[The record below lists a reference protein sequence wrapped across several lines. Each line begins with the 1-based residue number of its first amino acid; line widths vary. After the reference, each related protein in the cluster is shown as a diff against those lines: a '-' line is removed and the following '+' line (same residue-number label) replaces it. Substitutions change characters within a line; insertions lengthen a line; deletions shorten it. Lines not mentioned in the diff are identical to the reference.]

1 MAKNQKS
8 NKKNNKDFFWDALI
22 YSAIKALRSV
32 RHKSNGFRGFRSSG
46 GGSNYGGYGQS
57 GGGKP
62 SNPKVNWT
70 GKPSTTS
77 TNLSSVFTNKP
88 SSFGKSTGGGELLT
102 LMGGSGTKKGTQIG
116 GWGAIAFRNIVNAHS
131 SVDEI
136 VEHFNLDKEE
146 NDYDCD
152 AWDRAYKEQY
162 EIAQE
167 IYKENVEY
175 LLGVI
180 DSLTADMES
189 LIERAE
195 ELEAEADELIA
206 EAQELREE
214 AFENPEGAYDLIS
227 EAQDL
232 EKQAEELKE
241 QAQVLYTQ
249 AQELQVNI
257 DETKIDID
265 ALTIEE
271 NIDND
276 EVEKN
281 AHTYAVE
288 FAQTWIDG
296 EVWIP
301 LDACNWAYY
310 DVSDHNL

>member
-1 MAKNQKS
+1 MAKNQK
-8 NKKNNKDFFWDALI
+8 NNKRNNKDFFDFFWDALI
-22 YSAIKALRSV
+22 YSALKALSEV
-32 RHKSNGFRGFRSSG
+32 RRKSGSFRGFRKSG
-46 GGSNYGGYGQS
+46 GGSNGNYGGYGWS
-57 GGGKP
+57 GGVTRKFP
-62 SNPKVNWT
+62 NQST
-70 GKPSTTS
+70 TTS

-88 SSFGKSTGGGELLT
+88 SSFGKSTGGGELFT

-214 AFENPEGAYDLIS
+214 AFENPEDAYDLIS

-271 NIDND
+271 NIDYD

-288 FAQTWIDG
+288 FTQTWIDG